1 MDCSEGFGS
10 ASFVTG
16 AFAFAAS
23 SLVLRELT
31 KGKEYEP
38 VS

>member
-16 AFAFAAS
+16 AFAFATS
-23 SLVLRELT
+23 SLVIREIT
-31 KGKEYEP
+31 K
-38 VS
+38 